1 MFFRPCIPL
10 ALAGVVVFASAASI
24 EAQSSANIALRIHVV
39 DSMQVPVAG
48 AEVSVVRGLQSVL
61 ARGVTDARG
70 FRVLSVP
77 RGDDSYQVSVRKIG
91 YAFANPFVRVP
102 NADTLSVEIVLRHSV
117 QTLEEVVVTAEE
129 SLRRR
134 TYHIDADAIAQS
146 ERTLIDATD
155 IVTKLRP
162 DMLSGRSG
170 ECSLDEVWINGR
182 RIRDPLPNEIL
193 VERARIMAALQ
204 AAAPHTRIPFG
215 ITSAVNVMSVLSTI
229 KPEHVDEMTYNDCLS
244 RTLDMRAGSTNALFV
259 VLKPG
264 VGYKEGRGSFVAEEK
279 LIAGK
284 NEPAAS
290 LAIPEPKVFNGIVMI
305 DGVKATEAQLAS
317 LTAKDMFALEKMRR
331 EMMMSDEAQKLPLY
345 RRRIIGVFDMETGR
359 VLSDVELSDA
369 NGDAVVRTSA
379 TGTTTLSFLKE
390 GAGLIR
396 LRKSGY
402 VPDSLAIVIS
412 PQDTVAVTAVLRRM
426 P

>member
-1 MFFRPCIPL
+1 MFFRSCFPI
-10 ALAGVVVFASAASI
+10 ALAGVAIAASL
-24 EAQSSANIALRIHVV
+24 EAQSSANIALRVHVV
-39 DSMQVPVAG
+39 DSMQVPVVG

-70 FRVLSVP
+70 TRILSVP

-102 NADTLSVEIVLRHSV
+102 SADTLSVEIVLRHSV

-146 ERTLIDATD
+146 TRNLIDATD

-182 RIRDPLPNEIL
+182 RIRDPLPNEII
-193 VERARIMAALQ
+193 VERARMMGALR
-204 AAAPHTRIPFG
+204 AAAPHTRMPLG

-244 RTLDMRAGSTNALFV
+244 QTLDMRAGSTNALFV

-264 VGYKEGRGSFVAEEK
+264 VGYEDGRGSFVAEEK
-279 LIAGK
+279 LLADKSTPAG
-284 NEPAAS
+284 S
-290 LAIPEPKVFNGIVMI
+290 LAIPQPRVFNGIVMI
-305 DGVKATEAQLAS
+305 NGVKATEAQLATLS
-317 LTAKDMFALEKMRR
+317 AKDMFALERMRR
-331 EMMMSDEAQKLPLY
+331 EMTMRAEAQRLPLY
-345 RRRIIGVFDMETGR
+345 RRRIIGVFDLETGQ
-359 VLSDVELSDA
+359 VLGDVELTDA
-369 NGDAVVRTSA
+369 ASGATVQTSS

-390 GAGLIR
+390 GAGMIR
-396 LRKSGY
+396 LRKKGFA
-402 VPDSLAIVIS
+402 PDSLSLVIS

-426 P
+426 H